1 MSSRR
6 GDVTDYTRVFAK
18 SHRGDF
24 RGFQADLAR
33 LAEEHGISNM
43 AIGEGLGSANGI
55 MSAALDGQR
64 TAAALADAT

>member
-6 GDVTDYTRVFAK
+6 GDVTDYTRVFVK

-24 RGFQADLAR
+24 

-64 TAAALADAT
+64 TAAALVDAT